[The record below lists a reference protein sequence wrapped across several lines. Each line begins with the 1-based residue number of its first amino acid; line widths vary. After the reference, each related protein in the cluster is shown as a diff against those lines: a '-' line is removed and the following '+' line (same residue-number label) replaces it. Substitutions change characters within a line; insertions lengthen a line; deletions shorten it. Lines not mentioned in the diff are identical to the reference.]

1 MVLAVWLALHYE
13 AFDSVNLA
21 GCRSGKAQ
29 SVCINKPAWETL
41 YQLAFPSLLSAFCL
55 QTIRSVS
62 MASHGNDVPSCCA
75 LAV

>member
-13 AFDSVNLA
+13 AFDSVDLA
-21 GCRSGKAQ
+21 GCRSGKVQ
-29 SVCINKPAWETL
+29 SVRINKPAWGSL

-55 QTIRSVS
+55 QTIHSVS
-62 MASHGNDVPSCCA
+62 MASHGNDVAYCCA